1 MFTQSSL
8 TLTKSVM
15 GLWWEVWLSNDDDD
29 DVNANDDDAD
39 DNDHDNGD
47 ECGG

>member
-1 MFTQSSL
+1 MFPQSSL